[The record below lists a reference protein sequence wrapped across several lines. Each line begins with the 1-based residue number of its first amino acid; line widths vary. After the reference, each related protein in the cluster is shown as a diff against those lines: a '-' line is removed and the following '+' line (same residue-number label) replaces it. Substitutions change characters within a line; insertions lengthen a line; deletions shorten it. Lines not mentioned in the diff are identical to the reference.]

1 MKQGISMKKL
11 LFIPAVI
18 VSVALNSCTPSGLVA
33 RHEFGSGYYYLKTEK
48 SGLSRVY
55 ADAYEDSLVLFQMKP
70 ANSDEIDTESGKG
83 TKISSISPDDNLYGG
98 RFIRNSVE
106 VDLSTI
112 PVKLR
117 PSSSGVPLQMNSNL
131 NALIYMGARKDYFVI
146 KTIDSPVNRNYSS
159 FRQIGFDFGIFA
171 GIGITPVNPSVTN
184 GSASVEYDGI
194 VFQKGIGA
202 FITVNYISVGIT
214 LGFDNLMSSD
224 SKNWIYN
231 NRPYFGLALGL
242 ANF

>member
-1 MKQGISMKKL
+1 MI
-11 LFIPAVI
+11 
-18 VSVALNSCTPSGLVA
+18 
-33 RHEFGSGYYYLKTEK
+33 GSI
-48 SGLSRVY
+48 
-55 ADAYEDSLVLFQMKP
+55 
-70 ANSDEIDTESGKG
+70 N
-83 TKISSISPDDNLYGG
+83 PDDELYGG
-98 RFIRNSVE
+98 RFIRNSIE

-117 PSSSGVPLQMNSNL
+117 PSFSGVPVQMNSNL
-131 NALIYMGARKDYFVI
+131 NAMLYMGARKDYFVI
-146 KTIDSPVNRNYSS
+146 KSIASPVNRNYSS
-159 FRQIGFDFGIFA
+159 VRQIGFDLGVFA

-184 GSASVEYDGI
+184 GLASVEYDGI

-231 NRPYFGLALGL
+231 NRPYIGLALGL